1 MTPLVSPELD
11 AYIRELIPARDPV
24 IAEMEAYAAEHDVP
38 IVGPAVATL
47 LEVLARSIGAAR
59 VFELGSAI
67 GYSTAFFARAV
78 GKGGQVFYTDGSEE
92 NARRAKGYL
101 ERMGFDDRVTIKVGD
116 AVTSLEATTG
126 YYDVIFIDVDKDG
139 YPAALQAAA
148 PRVRRGGYLLADNVL
163 WSGKVVDSR
172 CATPR
177 RRASG
182 RSTSGSSRSRSTV
195 RVIVP
200 LRDGVAIARGSSER
214 RGRDRGS
221 RRFRA
226 LATEA
231 EPDLLE
237 GALLVAT
244 SSTPP
249 RTSTRRGGR
258 SATRPSGSARS
269 GGNIGRCHGAL
280 PRARLRGDDESY
292 DAPSNSSVAR
302 VLARAR
308 HADHSLDRRHRVA
321 RRAGIELAGS
331 GCRATSSSAGR
342 RCPRACTSIPSTAA
356 SCATRR
362 GSRRASGRSSARRSD
377 G

>member
-101 ERMGFDDRVTIKVGD
+101 ERMGFEDRVTIKVGD

-163 WSGKVVDSR
+163 WSGKVVDSSVR
-172 CATPR
+172 DAATEGIR
-177 RRASG
+177 TFNKRLFSLEEF
-182 RSTSGSSRSRSTV
+182 RS
-195 RVIVP
+195 VIVP
-200 LRDGVAIARGSSER
+200 LRDGVAIARR
-214 RGRDRGS
+214 
-221 RRFRA
+221 
-226 LATEA
+226 
-231 EPDLLE
+231 LE
-237 GALLVAT
+237 
-244 SSTPP
+244 
-249 RTSTRRGGR
+249 
-258 SATRPSGSARS
+258 
-269 GGNIGRCHGAL
+269 
-280 PRARLRGDDESY
+280 
-292 DAPSNSSVAR
+292 
-302 VLARAR
+302 
-308 HADHSLDRRHRVA
+308 
-321 RRAGIELAGS
+321 
-331 GCRATSSSAGR
+331 
-342 RCPRACTSIPSTAA
+342 
-356 SCATRR
+356 
-362 GSRRASGRSSARRSD
+362 
-377 G
+377 

>member
-101 ERMGFDDRVTIKVGD
+101 ERMGFGDRVTIKVGD

-163 WSGKVVDSR
+163 WSGKVVDSNVR
-172 CATPR
+172 DAATEGIR
-177 RRASG
+177 TFNKRMFSLEEF
-182 RSTSGSSRSRSTV
+182 RS
-195 RVIVP
+195 VIVP
-200 LRDGVAIARGSSER
+200 LRDGVAIARR
-214 RGRDRGS
+214 
-221 RRFRA
+221 
-226 LATEA
+226 
-231 EPDLLE
+231 LE
-237 GALLVAT
+237 
-244 SSTPP
+244 
-249 RTSTRRGGR
+249 
-258 SATRPSGSARS
+258 
-269 GGNIGRCHGAL
+269 
-280 PRARLRGDDESY
+280 
-292 DAPSNSSVAR
+292 
-302 VLARAR
+302 
-308 HADHSLDRRHRVA
+308 
-321 RRAGIELAGS
+321 
-331 GCRATSSSAGR
+331 
-342 RCPRACTSIPSTAA
+342 
-356 SCATRR
+356 
-362 GSRRASGRSSARRSD
+362 
-377 G
+377 

>member
-101 ERMGFDDRVTIKVGD
+101 DRMGFGDRVTIKVGD

-163 WSGKVVDSR
+163 WSGKVVDSSVR
-172 CATPR
+172 DAATEGIR
-177 RRASG
+177 TFNKRLFSLEEF
-182 RSTSGSSRSRSTV
+182 RS
-195 RVIVP
+195 VIVP
-200 LRDGVAIARGSSER
+200 LRDGVAIARR
-214 RGRDRGS
+214 
-221 RRFRA
+221 
-226 LATEA
+226 
-231 EPDLLE
+231 LE
-237 GALLVAT
+237 
-244 SSTPP
+244 
-249 RTSTRRGGR
+249 
-258 SATRPSGSARS
+258 
-269 GGNIGRCHGAL
+269 
-280 PRARLRGDDESY
+280 
-292 DAPSNSSVAR
+292 
-302 VLARAR
+302 
-308 HADHSLDRRHRVA
+308 
-321 RRAGIELAGS
+321 
-331 GCRATSSSAGR
+331 
-342 RCPRACTSIPSTAA
+342 
-356 SCATRR
+356 
-362 GSRRASGRSSARRSD
+362 
-377 G
+377 

>member
-11 AYIRELIPARDPV
+11 AYIRELIPARDSV

-101 ERMGFDDRVTIKVGD
+101 ERMGFGDRVTIKVGD

-163 WSGKVVDSR
+163 WSGKVVDSGVSDA
-172 CATPR
+172 ATEGIR
-177 RRASG
+177 TFNKRLFSLEEF
-182 RSTSGSSRSRSTV
+182 RS
-195 RVIVP
+195 VIVP
-200 LRDGVAIARGSSER
+200 LRDGVGIARR
-214 RGRDRGS
+214 
-221 RRFRA
+221 
-226 LATEA
+226 
-231 EPDLLE
+231 LE
-237 GALLVAT
+237 
-244 SSTPP
+244 
-249 RTSTRRGGR
+249 
-258 SATRPSGSARS
+258 
-269 GGNIGRCHGAL
+269 
-280 PRARLRGDDESY
+280 
-292 DAPSNSSVAR
+292 
-302 VLARAR
+302 
-308 HADHSLDRRHRVA
+308 
-321 RRAGIELAGS
+321 
-331 GCRATSSSAGR
+331 
-342 RCPRACTSIPSTAA
+342 
-356 SCATRR
+356 
-362 GSRRASGRSSARRSD
+362 
-377 G
+377 